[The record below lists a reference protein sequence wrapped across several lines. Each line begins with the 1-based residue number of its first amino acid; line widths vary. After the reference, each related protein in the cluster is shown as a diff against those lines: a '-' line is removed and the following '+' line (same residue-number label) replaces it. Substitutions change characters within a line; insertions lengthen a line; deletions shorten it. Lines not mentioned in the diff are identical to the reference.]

1 MIDGLAHLPVLN
13 RLSSSIPAG
22 SQSELYGAAAT
33 RLRIPVPDREMRM
46 PRGGGVGGGKLGRAI
61 QLRQILQALFDEERL
76 ELRWPI
82 ATESRLYAERLIQ
95 EAVRA
100 SLEPGTEELVQ
111 LWLRSE
117 PGKIIHLDDLAVQVS
132 SATLELAVF
141 WLTKPHL
148 VEKLFKVFVPR
159 YRFYD
164 RPYTSL
170 YRLPRSNYPS
180 PQTSVHGFGVLEL
193 HGNPWPPV
201 RGLIVEPYKDRYL
214 INVLVSG
221 ALKHT
226 HSQRASKISGSCPHS
241 EAASSTSCS

>member
-148 VEKLFKVFVPR
+148 VEKLFKVSSHLCFP
-159 YRFYD
+159 FL
-164 RPYTSL
+164 L
-170 YRLPRSNYPS
+170 YPITASYPVKYKINGLVFESGFRQWFGAELISSS
-180 PQTSVHGFGVLEL
+180 PITKEVLQFD
-193 HGNPWPPV
+193 
-201 RGLIVEPYKDRYL
+201 I
-214 INVLVSG
+214 
-221 ALKHT
+221 
-226 HSQRASKISGSCPHS
+226 
-241 EAASSTSCS
+241 